1 MTDKKLP
8 SLNIRM
14 RGFTHRI
21 PVEVAQQWVDANSK
35 RLPAQRVPLCRAN
48 GRVLAEDVAAP
59 LSIPPFD
66 VALTDGYA
74 LCGSETAGASLYNP
88 LPFRLQGESLPARPF
103 TEAVLPG
110 TAVRIMTGAPMPEVA
125 DTVLPAEY
133 AIDQE
138 GHIEVTVPTAPGGNI
153 GRCGM
158 DVQQGTQLCQRGRR
172 LRPQDVGLLA
182 AMGFTEVD
190 VIRQPRVRMIITG
203 DELVTSG
210 VPRDRYAFFEANS
223 KQLRALLERDGG
235 KVEMQCHV
243 ADEPEAIRQ
252 ALLAPD
258 ADIVLLVGGSG
269 IGSND
274 HAATVLAQAGELA
287 IHGLALSPAGSAGMG
302 SRNNTLVFLLP
313 GSPTACLCAYDF
325 FAGRA
330 LRLAGGRSADWPYV
344 ARQAVVARKIV
355 SAVGRV
361 DYCRVRIHNDG
372 VEPITSGGALLL
384 STTTHAD
391 GFVIVPADSEGYPAD
406 AVVTVYLYDPIP

>member
-1 MTDKKLP
+1 MTDKWLP

-21 PVEVAQQWVDANSK
+21 PVEVAQRWVDANSK
-35 RLPAQRVPLCRAN
+35 WLPAQTVPLCRAA
-48 GRVLAEDVAAP
+48 GRVLEENVVAP
-59 LSIPPFD
+59 LSIPPCD

-74 LCGSETAGASLYNP
+74 LCGFETAGASVYNP

-103 TEAVLPG
+103 AKAVLPG
-110 TAVRIMTGAPMPEVA
+110 SAVRIMTGAPIPEVA

-133 AIDQE
+133 ATSQE
-138 GHIEVTVPTAPGGNI
+138 GHIEITAPIAPGGNI
-153 GRCGM
+153 GRCGR
-158 DVQQGTQLCQRGRR
+158 DVKQGTQLFQSGRR

-182 AMGFTEVD
+182 AMGFTEVR
-190 VIRQPRVRMIITG
+190 VIRQPRVRIIITG
-203 DELVTSG
+203 GELVKPG
-210 VPRDRYAFFEANS
+210 GPRDSYCFFETNS
-223 KQLRALLERDGG
+223 KLLRALIERDGG
-235 KVEMQCHV
+235 EVETQFNV
-243 ADEPEAIRQ
+243 ADDPEALRQ

-258 ADIVLLVGGSG
+258 VDIVLVSGGSG

-274 HAATVLAQAGELA
+274 HASTVLAQAGDLA
-287 IHGLALSPAGSAGMG
+287 IHGIALSPASSTGMG
-302 SRNNTLVFLLP
+302 SQDKALVFLLP

-361 DYCRVRIHNDG
+361 DYCRVRIHNDR
-372 VEPITSGGALLL
+372 VEPITSAGASLL
-384 STTTHAD
+384 SSTTHAD
-391 GFVIVPADSEGYPAD
+391 GFIIVPAASEGYPAD
-406 AVVTVYLYDPIP
+406 DVVTVYLYDPIA